1 MDAICYKP
9 KEGTYIARNQSHGS
23 RDNIESSISPVER
36 EGGRLQKEEDA
47 RGRGREKVGGEEG
60 EKYLHKCILLYLS
73 YRIYQCNE
81 PCVPTTN

>member
-36 EGGRLQKEEDA
+36 EGGRLQKEEEA
-47 RGRGREKVGGEEG
+47 KGEKVRKGGRGGGREV
-60 EKYLHKCILLYLS
+60 S
-73 YRIYQCNE
+73 
-81 PCVPTTN
+81 T

>member
-36 EGGRLQKEEDA
+36 EGGRLQTEEEEKGEKV
-47 RGRGREKVGGEEG
+47 RKGGRGGGREV
-60 EKYLHKCILLYLS
+60 S
-73 YRIYQCNE
+73 
-81 PCVPTTN
+81 T